1 MPTAER
7 GVSRARFPRGTRRT
21 GSVRTL
27 ADVYSAELGN
37 HRDLHVYLP
46 PSYDG
51 GDARYPVIYLQDGQ
65 NLFDDAT
72 SFAGAWGAGIAAD
85 SAARLG
91 YEAIIV
97 GVSNVGPVRIDE
109 YSPFVDPRLGGGKG
123 ERYLAFL
130 VRTVKPLIDRDFR
143 TQRGRRHT
151 IVGGASMGGLL
162 ALYAFFRY
170 PDVFGVAC
178 VQSPA
183 LWFASGAIFDYVDA
197 APFYPGR
204 IYLDVGRR
212 EGEGTL
218 RNARRMCASLIE
230 KGYVENKTLKW
241 VEDARGAHHESA
253 WGRRLKKALPFLL
266 EEST

>member
-1 MPTAER
+1 MATAEHEIARAHFSR
-7 GVSRARFPRGTRRT
+7 GRRRT
-21 GSVRTL
+21 GTVRTL

-37 HRDLHVYLP
+37 RRDLHVYLP
-46 PSYDG
+46 PGYVESG
-51 GDARYPVIYLQDGQ
+51 AHYPVIYLQDGQ
-65 NLFDDAT
+65 NLFDDSL
-72 SFAGAWGAGIAAD
+72 SFAGAWGAGTAAD

-97 GVSNVGPVRIDE
+97 GVSNVGPARIDE

-143 TQRGRRHT
+143 TMTGRRHT

-170 PDVFGVAC
+170 PDVFGSAC

-183 LWFASGAIFDYVDA
+183 LWFAGGAVFDYVGA

-218 RNARRMCASLIE
+218 RNARRMCAALIG
-230 KGYVENKTLKW
+230 KGYIENETLKW
-241 VEDARGAHHESA
+241 AEDARGAHHESA

-266 EEST
+266 EESI

>member
-91 YEAIIV
+91 Y
-97 GVSNVGPVRIDE
+97 VSNVGPVRIDE